1 MKSIEGVKPDP
12 AFPSSSLQPQSTPRI
27 VQLSILTQYYPP
39 DFAATGQLIEELAN
53 YLTEQ
58 QMQVQVFTGQPSYA
72 FNAANAPALETKR
85 QVRVQRSRITKTR
98 KYLGRTIAGL
108 LYSCR
113 CVIHLLKASHRGD
126 VLLLTTEPPFLFTLG
141 YVVHRLFKTP
151 YVCLIYDLYPDA
163 VVEFDMAS
171 ETSWIVKLW
180 NRINQSVWSRAES
193 IIVLSETMKERVVN
207 KAPTVAKKISII
219 HNWSDPERI
228 KPIPKAENPFAVQH
242 DLQDKFVVLYS
253 GNMGRCHDL
262 ETIIDAAEELQNEP
276 IQFVFIGAGPKRQ
289 PIMERVEA
297 LKLQNCLFLP
307 YQDKEVLPF
316 SLTACDLSLVSVGEG
331 MEGVVAPSK
340 FYSALA
346 CGRPIAAI
354 CEPHSYLRQLIAD
367 ANCGA
372 AFQPGDSKGL
382 TAFIRYLSQDPKTQE
397 RMGNLGH
404 CYVQD
409 RFTPQLIGKQYLQM
423 LERAVLKDND
433 IKRAIA
439 QKEFQIL
446 FQPIFSLRTGTIRG
460 LEVLVHW
467 QHPLRGLLP
476 PSEFLALA
484 EETGCILEIGAQ
496 TFADAFRQ
504 FRDWQKPI
512 NHPLYLK
519 LNLSQRQF
527 FDPGLVPLLD
537 RLMQEYGI
545 SGNQVSLDIPETV
558 LLNDGAASTGILLRL
573 KERHILICLDNFGQG
588 ATSVRNLNRFPLD
601 ALELDRQL
609 VRRLD
614 FDPEADSLVES
625 IIVLAREQNMQVI
638 AEGIES
644 SEQLGRLKALGAD
657 FGKGYLLAV
666 PSQAVQPMLLQ
677 LHQGRELLMDAENS
691 LAICDAV
698 SDSAP
703 LVLLVDDERGIRM
716 LFRQA
721 ISKDGY
727 RVMEA
732 ENGLQAIELYR
743 QFRPDLIL
751 LDGMMP
757 GLDGFACCRQIR
769 DEEAQCDNLSHFELP
784 ILMITALDD
793 SESVTR
799 AFEAGATDY
808 MTKPVNWEILRQ
820 RLNRLLGNPVNSL
833 IQYPL
838 HTKSIS
844 RTS

>member
-1 MKSIEGVKPDP
+1 MKSTESVKSAVVSPP
-12 AFPSSSLQPQSTPRI
+12 PLARI
-27 VQLSILTQYYPP
+27 VRLSILTQYYPP

-53 YLTEQ
+53 YLVEQ
-58 QMQVQVFTGQPSYA
+58 KMEVQVFTGQPSYA
-72 FNAANAPALETKR
+72 FNAAKAPAHETKG
-85 QVRVQRSRITKTR
+85 QVRIQRSRITKTR

-108 LYSCR
+108 LYSFR
-113 CVIHLLKASHRGD
+113 SVIHLLKSAHRGD
-126 VLLLTTEPPFLFTLG
+126 VLLLTTEPPFLFVVG
-141 YVVHRLFKTP
+141 YIAHRLFKTP
-151 YVCLIYDLYPDA
+151 YICLIYDLYPDA
-163 VVEFDMAS
+163 VVEFGMAS
-171 ETSWIVKLW
+171 EGSWIVKLW
-180 NRINQSVWSRAES
+180 NRINQSVWRRAES

-228 KPIPKAENPFAVQH
+228 KPIPKSENPFAAQH
-242 DLQDKFVVLYS
+242 LLQDKFVVLYS

-276 IQFVFIGAGPKRQ
+276 IHFVFIGAGPKRQ
-289 PIMERVEA
+289 PIMERVES
-297 LKLQNCLFLP
+297 LQLQNCLFLP

-382 TAFIRYLSQDPKTQE
+382 AAFIRHLAQDPKTQE
-397 RMGNLGH
+397 RMGSLGY
-404 CYVQD
+404 CYVQN

-423 LERAVLKDND
+423 LERAVLKDSD
-433 IKRAIA
+433 LRRAIA
-439 QKEFQIL
+439 QKEFQL
-446 FQPIFSLRTGTIRG
+446 FFQPIFSLRTGAIRG

-476 PSEFLALA
+476 PSEFLNLA
-484 EETGCILEIGAQ
+484 EETGCILEIGEH
-496 TFADAFRQ
+496 TFTEAFRQ
-504 FRDWQKPI
+504 FRSWQKPV
-512 NHPLYLK
+512 NYPLYLK

-537 RLMQEYGI
+537 RLMQEYDIAGSQI
-545 SGNQVSLDIPETV
+545 SLDIPETV

-573 KERHILICLDNFGQG
+573 KERQILICLDNFGQG
-588 ATSVRNLNRFPLD
+588 TTSVRNLNHFPLN

-609 VRRLD
+609 VRQLD
-614 FDPEADSLVES
+614 FNPEADSLIES
-625 IIVLAREQNMQVI
+625 IIVLAREQNMDVI

-644 SEQLGRLKALGAD
+644 SEQLGRLKALGTD

-666 PSQAVQPMLLQ
+666 PSEAVQPMLMQ
-677 LHQGRELLMDAENS
+677 LHEVRELLMESEDLLSIANE
-691 LAICDAV
+691 A

-703 LVLLVDDERGIRM
+703 LVLLVDNEREMRNLLRRA
-716 LFRQA
+716 LF
-721 ISKDGY
+721 KDGY
-727 RVMEA
+727 RVVEA
-732 ENGLQAIELYR
+732 ESGQEGLELYR
-743 QFRPDLIL
+743 QLKPDLIL
-751 LDGMMP
+751 IEGMMP

-769 DEEAQCDNLSHFELP
+769 AEEAERGNTSGGELP

-793 SESVTR
+793 SASVAR
-799 AFEAGATDY
+799 AFESGVTDY
-808 MTKPVNWEILRQ
+808 ITKPLNWEIFRQ
-820 RLNRLLGNPVNSL
+820 RLIRLIGKPYSGLL
-833 IQYPL
+833 
-838 HTKSIS
+838 KSTVKI
-844 RTS
+844 